1 MNRIKS
7 IVRNS
12 NFSYETRKGGGRRG
26 IDPIRRLISLSLS
39 VYDMYV
45 WSGGRRRRRRR
56 REREKKFVELLGVS
70 GVQVS
75 DTVV

>member
-1 MNRIKS
+1 MKLEFF
-7 IVRNS
+7 VRD
-12 NFSYETRKGGGRRG
+12 EGRRG

-56 REREKKFVELLGVS
+56 EREKKFVELLGVS